1 MLRLYYKIWADA
13 IISTREKRAEAG
25 NWKGFTIVPLS
36 LVMGLNLFTFFIW
49 MKKLVNHYL
58 PLVFKVSIFNA
69 RLLNDFVS
77 VVLTLFIPFVIL
89 NYLLIFANNQYETI
103 TSKFGSHGGKLY
115 QKYVLLSLGLFAVP
129 LIIEKLFF

>member
-1 MLRLYYKIWADA
+1 MRGLYYKIWADA
-13 IISTREKRAEAG
+13 IISTRKKRAEAG
-25 NWKGFTIVPLS
+25 SWKGFTIVPLS
-36 LVMGLNLFTFFIW
+36 LVMGINLFTFSVW
-49 MKKLVNHYL
+49 MKILVNHYL
-58 PLVFKVSIFNA
+58 PLVLPVRIFNA

-77 VVLTLFIPFVIL
+77 VVLTLFIPFLLL

>member
-25 NWKGFTIVPLS
+25 SWKGFTIVPLS

-103 TSKFGSHGGKLY
+103 TSEFGSRGGKLY
-115 QKYVLLSLGLFAVP
+115 QKYVLISFGVFAIP
-129 LIIEKLFF
+129 LIIQTLFF